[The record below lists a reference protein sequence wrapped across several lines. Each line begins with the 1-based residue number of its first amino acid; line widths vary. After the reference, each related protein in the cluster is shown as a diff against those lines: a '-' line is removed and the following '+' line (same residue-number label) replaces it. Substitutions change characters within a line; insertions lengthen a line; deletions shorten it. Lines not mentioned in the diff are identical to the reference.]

1 MFTYKDACHISCFI
15 PFRFIRHVII
25 NHFTVYLQVLKTNVF
40 HFPFFVIAYNHGNF
54 RILPRVGDV
63 FKQNVFN
70 ASTGSCAV
78 LLIKEDAQVDQL
90 ALSEILYPDI
100 LKTDIA
106 NQVIVSRID
115 GEAALIIQ
123 LLFFMI
129 QNIYI
134 DIIQVFQN
142 FRILCVSVDTNEYGV
157 CYVRPRVEFC
167 MVIFLQPPV
176 KPIRVP

>member
-1 MFTYKDACHISCFI
+1 MFTYKDACHISGLI

-25 NHFTVYLQVLKTNVF
+25 NHFTVYLQVFKTNVF

-115 GEAALIIQ
+115 GEAALI
-123 LLFFMI
+123 
-129 QNIYI
+129 
-134 DIIQVFQN
+134 
-142 FRILCVSVDTNEYGV
+142 
-157 CYVRPRVEFC
+157 
-167 MVIFLQPPV
+167 
-176 KPIRVP
+176 